1 MSTYRYQ
8 YGGKTFKLVES
19 DEYVV
24 VRTKS
29 GRLMEDASL
38 SSNCRK
44 ILSSLKSVLQLP
56 AAGVEVLATQVKDKS
71 SRALRNKSLAGLI
84 KEADTRFAG
93 KVLIEPKSRRPIL
106 YTENFFVK
114 FNDDAKTQACKK
126 IMKALGLS
134 ITKEIEYLR
143 NGFFIS
149 AKEGTGKKVFSLAE
163 ALIKS
168 PLVDLAH
175 PELVQE
181 RDYRQFFPQ
190 QWHLDKINFKGQS
203 INQHANVVKA
213 WEQSEG
219 EGITIAVIDDGC
231 DMDHDEF
238 KSSGKIVDPRDVTQ
252 NSNDPSPRLGDRHG
266 TACSGV
272 ACADGRFGASGVA
285 PKSKLMPIR
294 LVSGLGSQDE
304 ADAFVWAAEHGADVI
319 SCSWGPVD
327 GPWWQPDHPDHDR
340 SVALPDSTRL
350 AIDWAINNGRNGKGC
365 VVTWAAGNGN
375 ELVENDGYAS
385 YEKVIAV
392 AACNDK
398 GKRSVYS
405 DFGEPIW
412 CSFPSSDPD
421 DQITPG
427 IWTTDNSG
435 HAGYNSG
442 DINQGDL
449 EGNYTNSFGGTSSA
463 CPGAAGVAALIL
475 ARNPDLRWDE
485 VKEILKNSCDQI
497 DTANGKYDQNGHSRW
512 YGYGRLNAQKAV
524 NQSLPPQDKY
534 KAIHTAVQD
543 VAIKDF
549 KTSTL
554 AVSVG
559 DSKPL
564 KDIKVSVDIEHT
576 YIGDLIV
583 DVIPPNPVGV
593 GPINVHSKS
602 GEGTQ
607 NLKKSFDRINTPG
620 LQALIGKNPEG
631 TWKLRVKDTAGEDQG
646 QVKSFSLEISL

>member
-1 MSTYRYQ
+1 MSNYKFQ

-19 DEYVV
+19 DEFVV

-29 GRLMEDASL
+29 GRLLEDVAL
-38 SSNCRK
+38 SSKSRK
-44 ILSSLKSVLQLP
+44 ILSSLKSVLRLP
-56 AAGVEVLATQVKDKS
+56 DAGVEVLSTQAKGKS
-71 SRALRNKSLAGLI
+71 SRDLRNKSVAGLL
-84 KEADTRFAG
+84 KESDTRFAG
-93 KVLIEPKSRRPIL
+93 KVLIEPKSKHPIL

-114 FNDDAKTQACKK
+114 FNDDAGTQKCKK
-126 IMKALGLS
+126 VMKDLKLN

-149 AKEGTGKKVFSLAE
+149 AKERTGKKVFSLAE
-163 ALIKS
+163 ALINN

-190 QWHLDKINFKGQS
+190 QWHLNKTNLKGQS

-213 WEQSEG
+213 WEQSQG

-231 DMDHDEF
+231 DMGHDEF

-252 NSNDPSPRLGDRHG
+252 NNNDPSPKQGDRHG

-294 LVSGLGSQDE
+294 LRSGLGSQDE
-304 ADAFVWAAEHGADVI
+304 ADAFVWAADHGADVI

-327 GPWWQPDHPDHDR
+327 GPWWDPDHPDHDR
-340 SVALPDSTRL
+340 SVPLPDSTRL
-350 AIDWAINNGRNGKGC
+350 AIDWAVNNGRNGKGC
-365 VVTWAAGNGN
+365 VITWAAGNGN
-375 ELVENDGYAS
+375 ERVENDGYAS
-385 YEKVIAV
+385 YKNVIAV
-392 AACNDK
+392 AACNDQ
-398 GKRSVYS
+398 GKKSVYS
-405 DFGEPIW
+405 DKGEPIW

-421 DQITPG
+421 NQVTPG

-435 HAGYNSG
+435 HSGYNSG
-442 DINQGDL
+442 DTNKGDS
-449 EGNYTNSFGGTSSA
+449 EGNFTNSFGGTSSA
-463 CPGAAGVAALIL
+463 CPGAAGVAALVL
-475 ARNPDLRWDE
+475 SRNPALRWDE
-485 VKEILKNSCDQI
+485 AKEILKNSCDKI
-497 DTANGKYDQNGHSRW
+497 DTANGNYDQNDHSQW
-512 YGYGRLNAQKAV
+512 YGYGRLNAHKAV
-524 NQSLPPQDKY
+524 SQSLPPQHKY

-583 DVIPPNPVGV
+583 DVLPPDSMGTGSV
-593 GPINVHSKS
+593 NVHSKS
-602 GEGTQ
+602 GEGTN
-607 NLKKSFDRINTPG
+607 NLKKSFDRVNTPD
-620 LQALIGKNPEG
+620 LQALVGKNPQG
-631 TWKLRVKDTAGEDQG
+631 IWKLKVKDTAGDDQG

>member
-1 MSTYRYQ
+1 MIAYPYQ

-29 GRLMEDASL
+29 GRLMDDVAL
-38 SSNCRK
+38 SSKSRGIFN
-44 ILSSLKSVLQLP
+44 SLRSVLRLP
-56 AAGVEVLATQVKDKS
+56 AAGVQVLAAQAKGKSARDLRDKTL
-71 SRALRNKSLAGLI
+71 ASLT

-93 KVLIEPKSRRPIL
+93 KVMIEPKTKRPIL

-114 FNDDAKTQACKK
+114 FNDDARTRDCKK
-126 IMKALGLS
+126 ILNGFGLK
-134 ITKEIEYLR
+134 IKNEIEYLR

-149 AKEGTGKKVFSLAE
+149 AKDGTGRKVFALAE
-163 ALIKS
+163 ALLKDS
-168 PLVDLAH
+168 SVDLAH

-181 RDYRQFFPQ
+181 RDYRQAFSQ
-190 QWHLDKINFKGQS
+190 QWHLNKTNVNGRS

-213 WEQSEG
+213 WEKSQG

-231 DMDHDEF
+231 DMDHEEF
-238 KSSGKIVDPRDVTQ
+238 KSSGKIVDPRDVTRK
-252 NSNDPSPRLGDRHG
+252 SNDPSPGQGDRHG

-294 LVSGLGSQDE
+294 LRSGLGSQDE
-304 ADAFVWAAEHGADVI
+304 ADAFVWAANHGADVI

-327 GPWWQPDHPDHDR
+327 GPWWAPNHPDHNR
-340 SVALPDSTRL
+340 RVPLPDSTRL

-365 VVTWAAGNGN
+365 VITWAAGNGN
-375 ELVENDGYAS
+375 EPVENDGYAS

-392 AACNDK
+392 GACNDR
-398 GKRSVYS
+398 GKKSAYS
-405 DFGEPIW
+405 DFGDPVW
-412 CSFPSSDPD
+412 CSFPSSDPEG
-421 DQITPG
+421 QVTPG

-435 HAGYNSG
+435 TSGYNSG
-442 DINQGDL
+442 DTNQGDS

-463 CPGAAGVAALIL
+463 CPGAAGVAALVL
-475 ARNPDLRWDE
+475 ARNPALRWDE
-485 VKEILKNSCDQI
+485 VKDILKKSCDKI
-497 DTANGKYDQNGHSRW
+497 DTANGKYDQNGHSKW
-512 YGYGRLNAQKAV
+512 YGYGRLNAHKAV
-524 NQSLPPQDKY
+524 NQSLPSQPNY

-543 VAIKDF
+543 VAIKDL

-559 DSKPL
+559 DSKPVQ
-564 KDIKVSVDIEHT
+564 DIKVSVDIEHT

-583 DVIPPNPVGV
+583 DVIPPSSVGT
-593 GPINVHSKS
+593 GPINLHFRT

-607 NLKKSFDRINTPG
+607 NLKKSFDRISTPD
-620 LQALIGKNPEG
+620 LQTLVGTNPQG
-631 TWKLRVKDTAGEDQG
+631 VWKLKVQDKEAQDQG
-646 QVKSFSLEISL
+646 QLKSFSLEISL